1 MNIISLDIG
10 TSGMRAVIYGTNG
23 KKYENVY
30 YEYHSEFPQ
39 PGYVEQDPESWKT
52 AAAYCLSGISRYLT
66 ETPLAIAVTSQRSS
80 LIPMKDGMPMRSAI
94 MWQDKR
100 TMPQCEKLIR
110 EYTLEGL
117 YRKTGLRTNPYF
129 VLPKILW
136 LKENQPEIYETAE
149 KFIGVQDLVVHYLT
163 GVYKTDYSQACRTLL
178 MNIETFSWDPELLKI
193 GGITEDRLPEL
204 VPPGSIAGGLTA
216 EMAEKT
222 GLKEGIPVI
231 ISGGDQQNAAVAL
244 GVNKPGRA
252 EANTGTGSFVIS
264 AVDKPVFDKQARV
277 LCQASAIAGQWIME
291 AGIFNTG
298 AIYRWFKEQFCQDM
312 KTEGSVYNLMNEE
325 AVRSPMGS
333 NGVIMIPHFEGSAAP
348 WWNPYAKGVFFN
360 LSLNT
365 KRGDLIRSIME
376 GIAVEI
382 NDDISLIEEITQP
395 IYKVSVAGG
404 MVNADLFCE
413 IQANIYNKEVSR
425 FINSEASSLGAAMIA
440 AVTLGIYPNI
450 EEAFLNMLE
459 DIPTVFYPEA
469 EQVEKARKV
478 IHRKYKLYKSLEKEQ
493 VYEEFV
499 G

>member
-10 TSGMRAVIYGTNG
+10 TSGMRAVIYGIDG
-23 KKYENVY
+23 KKHENAY

-39 PGYVEQDPESWKT
+39 PGYVEQDPESWKE
-52 AAAYCLSGISRYLT
+52 AAVYCLSNISGYLK
-66 ETPLAIAVTSQRSS
+66 EDPLAITVTSQRSS
-80 LIPMKDGMPMRSAI
+80 LIPMKDGQPMRSAI

-100 TMPQCEKLIR
+100 TVPQCEQLIK

-149 KFIGVQDLVVHYLT
+149 KFIGVQDLVVHFLT
-163 GVYKTDYSQACRTLL
+163 GNYKTDYSQACRTLL
-178 MNIETFSWDPELLKI
+178 MNIETFSWDPELLAI

-204 VPPGSIAGGLTA
+204 VPPGSIAGELSA
-216 EMAEKT
+216 DIAKKT
-222 GLKEGIPVI
+222 GLGVGLSVI
-231 ISGGDQQNAAVAL
+231 IAGGDQQNAAVAL

-264 AVDKPVFDKQARV
+264 AVDKPVFDKEARV

-298 AIYRWFKEQFCQDM
+298 AVYRWFKEQFCQDLSNDS
-312 KTEGSVYNLMNEE
+312 SVYNRMNEE
-325 AVRSPMGS
+325 AGRSSTGS

-348 WWNPYAKGVFFN
+348 YWNPYAKGVFFN

-404 MVNADLFCE
+404 MVNADIFCE
-413 IQANIYNKEVSR
+413 IQANIYNKEISR
-425 FINSEASSLGAAMIA
+425 FKNSEASSLGAAMIA

-450 EEAFLNMLE
+450 EEAFINMLE
-459 DIPTVFYPEA
+459 DIPRVFYPDAKE
-469 EQVEKARKV
+469 VEKGKQV
-478 IHRKYKLYKSLEKEQ
+478 IRRKYKLYKSLEKEQ